1 MTGEVS
7 LQGNSMPIGGL
18 PEKLMA
24 AHRAGVKKV
33 LVPKENEEDL
43 DDVPEEIR
51 NLLDIHLVEHL
62 EDVIRETGL

>member
-1 MTGEVS
+1 
-7 LQGNSMPIGGL
+7 
-18 PEKLMA
+18 MA

-43 DDVPEEIR
+43 EDVPEEIR